1 MNYLIILSFIIL
13 SYLFGSIPTGYL
25 LAKLVKNIDVR
36 EHGSKNTGATNTT
49 RVLGFKFGALTALLD
64 VIKGIVVMALLFY
77 IKELEPFYLIQI
89 KNQTINI
96 LALYGAFAVIG
107 HVFPIF
113 LKFKGG
119 KAVATSFGVVTF
131 LTPMVAIISLIFF
144 VISVIITKYVSL
156 TSLIS
161 ALVILILTFIF
172 YIFEINILSEV
183 ILEFVI
189 TYAILVAIVFIRH
202 KDNIKRLLKGEEN
215 KFLTKK

>member
-64 VIKGIVVMALLFY
+64 VIKGMVVMALLFY

>member
-64 VIKGIVVMALLFY
+64 VIKGMVVMALLFY

-161 ALVILILTFIF
+161 ALVILILTFMF
-172 YIFEINILSEV
+172 YIFEINFLSEV